1 MDMNMMATD
10 AIDVKVAR
18 TLPVKSKQ
26 VLWQMRGLLGRDN
39 LCQRPR

>member
-1 MDMNMMATD
+1 MMATD

-26 VLWQMRGLLGRDN
+26 VLWQMRGLLGREI
-39 LCQRPR
+39 LCLR